1 MNKVTVIACVSF
13 AFAMA
18 VETLVWVAFL
28 HRLRTRHPQQ
38 WLHASQPVLWQHRTL
53 LSARSTML
61 YLHNQEYLDSMDRDG
76 IRYCGHHRDLM
87 LLAYWIT
94 AITGIAA
101 LLVLAL
107 HGW

>member
-61 YLHNQEYLDSMDRDG
+61 YLHNRNT
-76 IRYCGHHRDLM
+76 
-87 LLAYWIT
+87 WT
-94 AITGIAA
+94 AWTGTAFATAATIAT
-101 LLVLAL
+101 
-107 HGW
+107 